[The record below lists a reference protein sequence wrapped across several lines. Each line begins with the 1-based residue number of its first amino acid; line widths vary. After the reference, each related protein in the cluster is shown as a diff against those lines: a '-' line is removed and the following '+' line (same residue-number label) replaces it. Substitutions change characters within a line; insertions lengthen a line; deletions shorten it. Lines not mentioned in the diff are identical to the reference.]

1 MAKPKNYDV
10 LITKT
15 REQITKTEERLAAL
29 KEEEQQLIEEKEKQ
43 QLTAICDMM
52 KEYNVSLDELEAI
65 LRNRISTHEDSV
77 ELQDTVA

>member
-10 LITKT
+10 LIAKT

-43 QLTAICDMM
+43 QLTAICDIM

-65 LRNRISTHEDSV
+65 IRARISTHEDSA